1 MKPFLP
7 LSSFFSLFLLQA
19 EEAPDS
25 SRVTNTIILTEQA
38 VQNLGIETVIVEEE
52 NFETTVFAIGRLEE
66 IPSRRS
72 VLSSRI
78 PGRVVSID
86 VYEGD
91 QVQEGQALAQIE
103 SRQPGNPPPTISLVA
118 PRSGLVV
125 SSHARVGQPV
135 EPDSELLD
143 ITDRSMMWAV
153 ARIPEQEAAK
163 LSIGSAARLRIPAV
177 PDFEVKATLTRYGLE
192 ADRDLGTVSGIFEI
206 PNPKGLLQPGMR
218 VEFSLITEQR
228 EDVLSIPRDAIQGS
242 PTDRVVFLKDF
253 ELENAFI
260 KSSVVLGE
268 WNQHSVEVISGVF
281 PGDEVVTKGSY
292 PLSFAGGGGGISL
305 KEALDAAHGHEHNE
319 DGSIMTD
326 DQKSARAKAQG
337 LTPEGQG
344 GLGGGAS
351 SSPLVLAWAITAT
364 VLFVIT
370 AQLLWNQRR
379 KEKKNDA

>member
-1 MKPFLP
+1 MKTLTLFILFSTTIFLQ
-7 LSSFFSLFLLQA
+7 S
-19 EEAPDS
+19 EEAPDP

-38 VQNLGIETVIVEEE
+38 VQNLGIETVFVEEA
-52 NFETTVFAIGRLEE
+52 NFETTVFAIGRIEE

-78 PGRVVSID
+78 PGRVISID

-91 QVQEGQALAQIE
+91 QVHEGQTLAQIE

-135 EPDSELLD
+135 EPDNELLD

-163 LSIGSAARLRIPAV
+163 LSIGSSARLSIPAV

-192 ADRDLGTVSGIFEI
+192 ADRDLNTVSGIFEI
-206 PNPKGLLQPGMR
+206 PNPDGLLQPGMR

-228 EDVLSIPRDAIQGS
+228 EDVLSIPREAVQGS
-242 PTDRVVFLKDF
+242 PTDRVAFVKDF

-260 KSSVVLGE
+260 KAPVALGE
-268 WNQHSVEVISGVF
+268 WNEQSVEVISGVF

-326 DQKSARAKAQG
+326 EQKAARAKAQG
-337 LTPEGQG
+337 LVPEGQEG
-344 GLGGGAS
+344 SDGGAS
-351 SSPLVLAWAITAT
+351 SSPLILAWAITAT
-364 VLFVIT
+364 LLFVLT

>member
-7 LSSFFSLFLLQA
+7 IASFFSFFLLHA

-25 SRVTNTIILTEQA
+25 NRVANTIILTEQA
-38 VQNLGIETVIVEEE
+38 VQNLGIETVVVEET
-52 NFETTVFAIGRLEE
+52 NFETTVFAIGRIEE

-78 PGRVVSID
+78 PGRVISID

-91 QVQEGQALAQIE
+91 QVQEGQTLAQIE

-163 LSIGSAARLRIPAV
+163 LSIGSSARLRIPAV
-177 PDFEVKATLTRYGLE
+177 PDFAVKATLTRYGLE

-206 PNPKGLLQPGMR
+206 PNPDGLLQPGMR

-228 EDVLSIPRDAIQGS
+228 EDILSIPSEAIQGS
-242 PTDRVVFLKDF
+242 PTDRVVFVKDF

-260 KSSVVLGE
+260 KAPVALGE
-268 WNQHSVEVISGVF
+268 WNEQSVEVISGVF

-326 DQKSARAKAQG
+326 DQKAARAKAQG

-344 GLGGGAS
+344 GGGGTS
-351 SSPLVLAWAITAT
+351 SSPLILAWAITAT
-364 VLFVIT
+364 LLFVLT